1 VSLKLTESNPLLVTI
16 VGRAFPF
23 QVMTDF
29 PLKLEPDTERD
40 TRVEPAYV
48 TVGFTLTIRGE
59 VLALEEF
66 PLLEPALA
74 VAQDTKH
81 MLKKMIAV
89 SRELFF
95 RIECLETFHKVYRS
109 L

>member
-23 QVMTDF
+23 HVITDF